1 MCVFN
6 YWIYTR
12 RVVKSHHAI
21 FLEALYPFLSRY
33 VSLLHIASF
42 VQRSSAPHQQLRV
55 VFVFAL
61 TPEAVF
67 WREASPRRWEPDA
80 TVRLHPRCIFFNEN
94 FLLLRLLC
102 TDTLRSTYTTTPSS
116 SRWLFIHHSIVV
128 FDPINVSTTAKNG
141 ASSNSGNITYITLSI
156 IVSGRHRL
164 PWQRLLQR
172 D

>member
-94 FLLLRLLC
+94 FLLLTATTMHRYFAFYVYYDSFFIPL
-102 TDTLRSTYTTTPSS
+102 TIHPSQNRRTLATSPISLSVSS
-116 SRWLFIHHSIVV
+116 SPEGIDYH
-128 FDPINVSTTAKNG
+128 
-141 ASSNSGNITYITLSI
+141 GNDFYRET
-156 IVSGRHRL
+156 RK
-164 PWQRLLQR
+164 
-172 D
+172 